1 MKAKERA
8 TWVSGFLTGLLTLA
22 LVPNALGQTQLNLAT
37 QGRNV
42 DFTNAPFTKP
52 IRMGGTLPANC
63 SPGEFF
69 LNTGAVAG
77 QNLFACL
84 SSSWTLMAAQ
94 NGVPNPGSMGLLMI
108 TGPSSTTTVHSPAGT
123 IVGTTDVQTLTG
135 KSIDASEVNSG
146 IFNASRMPALAG
158 DVTSPSGSTA
168 TALATV
174 LNTPGTFGDAT
185 HAVQLTVDGKGRVT
199 SLNTLPIVSGP
210 TSVFYQQLSKAGAAL
225 TQRSTL
231 NLSGAFA
238 ISDNQSATRTDLDL
252 APVNATPG
260 TFGSAGQV
268 PVLTVN
274 AYGQVTSITTAASA
288 SANSASQPSTV
299 TTMSSGNLSTLPASC
314 SAGNLFYASDQPAGQ
329 QIYTCNSGGSWSQFI
344 SIGGSGALAF
354 NNGSLDIVTS
364 VVPRLTAANTFGG
377 SNTFANGITLASSGQ
392 QPSCTSTSRGLIW
405 YQNNGASKDGLQVC
419 AYSGST
425 YTWVTLY

>member
-8 TWVSGFLTGLLTLA
+8 TWVSGFLTGLLTLS

-52 IRMGGTLPANC
+52 IRMGGTLPVNC

-69 LNTGAVAG
+69 LNTGATAG

-84 SSSWTLMAAQ
+84 GSSWTMMAAQ
-94 NGVPNPGSMGLLMI
+94 NGVPNPGTTGLVKI
-108 TGPSSTTTVHSPAGT
+108 TGPSSTTTIPSPSGT

-135 KSIDASEVNSG
+135 KSIDASEINSG
-146 IFNASRMPALAG
+146 IFNASRIPALTG

-168 TALATV
+168 TSLATV
-174 LNTPGTFGDAT
+174 LNTPGTYGDAT
-185 HAVQLTVDGKGRVT
+185 HALQLTVDSKGRLT
-199 SLNTLPIVSGP
+199 SLNTLPIVTGP
-210 TSVFYQQLSKAGAAL
+210 TSAFYQQLSKAGAAL

-238 ISDNQSATRTDLDL
+238 LSDNQSSTRTELDL
-252 APVNATPG
+252 AAVNSAPG
-260 TFGSAGQV
+260 TYGGAGQV

-274 AYGQVTSITTAASA
+274 AYGQITSITTTASA
-288 SANSASQPSTV
+288 STSGASQPSTV

-314 SAGNLFYASDQPAGQ
+314 SAGNLYYATDQPAGQ
-329 QIYTCNSGGSWSQFI
+329 QIYTCNSSGSWSQFL
-344 SIGGSGALAF
+344 SVGGSGALAF
-354 NNGSLDIVTS
+354 SNGSLDIVTS

-377 SNTFANGITLASSGQ
+377 SNTFANGVTLGSSGS
-392 QPSCTSTSRGLIW
+392 QPSCSSTARGLIW

-419 AYSGST
+419 VYSGST
-425 YTWVTLY
+425 YTWVALY